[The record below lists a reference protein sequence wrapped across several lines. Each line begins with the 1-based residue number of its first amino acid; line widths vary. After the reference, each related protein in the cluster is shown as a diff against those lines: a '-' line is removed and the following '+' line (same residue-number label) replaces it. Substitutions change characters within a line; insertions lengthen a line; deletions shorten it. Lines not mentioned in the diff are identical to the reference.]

1 MLENVDSNE
10 NLLEVVSMR
19 TIVPPLVVFMAIGLV
34 VCQATARDI
43 FVNNRSG
50 DDRFTGHEQ
59 AVQPGGAGPV
69 RTIEKALRLAQQG
82 DRIQVANTGQPY
94 RESLSF
100 MGTRHSGFEI
110 QPFVLAGNGAVLD
123 GSEPVPAKGWEHYR
137 GAVFRF
143 KPPRTEY
150 QQLFLNLRPA
160 TRVAVGGMDVEP
172 PKLNA
177 REWCL
182 HQGFLYF
189 AVDPQNLPADYPLS
203 FASKPAGITLVSV
216 QNVLIQNLIVQG
228 FQLDG
233 ISALNS
239 ARKVR
244 LVQLTV
250 RGNGRSGVTVG
261 GASLAELDAC
271 RVGDNGFAQL
281 LTLPWSETHIRQ
293 GELLSNTAPAWV
305 DQGGKVFRDGQEIRG
320 GLDEF
325 RATPSAK

>member
-1 MLENVDSNE
+1 MSLA
-10 NLLEVVSMR
+10 VSG
-19 TIVPPLVVFMAIGLV
+19 A
-34 VCQATARDI
+34 AARDI

-50 DDRFTGHEQ
+50 DDRFTGREQ
-59 AVQPGGAGPV
+59 VVGAGGNGPV

-100 MGTRHSGFEI
+100 MGTRHSGFEV
-110 QPFVLAGNGAVLD
+110 QPFVLAGNGAILD
-123 GSEPVPAKGWEHYR
+123 GSAPVPAKAWEHFR

-143 KPPRTEY
+143 QPPRVEY
-150 QQLFLNLRPA
+150 QQLFLNHRPA
-160 TRVAVGGMDVEP
+160 TRVAVGGLDMEP
-172 PKLNA
+172 PKLDA
-177 REWCL
+177 LQWCL
-182 HQGFLYF
+182 HQGYIYF
-189 AVDPQNLPADYPLS
+189 AVEPQKLPSDYPLS
-203 FASKPAGITLVSV
+203 FAAKPAGITLVAV
-216 QNVLIQNLIVQG
+216 RNVVIQDLIVQG

-239 ARKVR
+239 ARMIR
-244 LVQLTV
+244 LLRVTC

-261 GASLAELDAC
+261 AASLVDLDEC
-271 RVGDNGFAQL
+271 RVGDNGSAQL
-281 LTLPWSETHIRQ
+281 LTLPWSETHVRQ

-325 RATPSAK
+325 RSAPAPETPAKKPETK